1 MASSN
6 HHLPIA
12 LTMGDPAGIGPEII
26 IKAFANH
33 PVQMRGCCVLGNLAV
48 MQHHRN
54 MLAERLPTQ
63 IQCVE
68 VFALSEA
75 QHVQVG
81 QIPVWNTMPDAPIT
95 LGVASAAGGK
105 MAGDAVRSA
114 AREALEGR
122 ARAVV
127 TAPLNKK
134 ALSLAG
140 IEFPGHTE
148 MLQALAADYLGV
160 SVHDVPVRMML
171 SRPGLQVVLVSIHV
185 SLRQAIESVTAANVL
200 QTLLVADRSWVQWHG
215 HRPHIWVAGLNP
227 HAGEEGLFG
236 QEEMLEISPAVNA
249 AIAQGVQVKG
259 PFPPDTVFMQ
269 ALQSGVS
276 QSPDLV
282 IAMYHDQG
290 LIPVKLDGLSQGV
303 NQTLGLP
310 FVRTSPDHGTAF
322 DIAGQ
327 GLADPASLLAAV
339 AAANAHSSPLQ
350 GGRMNT

>member
-33 PVQMRGCCVLGNLAV
+33 PVQMQGCCVLGNLAV

-75 QHVQVG
+75 QHVQAG
-81 QIPVWNTMPDAPIT
+81 QIPVWNTTPDAPIA

-105 MAGDAVRSA
+105 MAADAVLFA

-122 ARAVV
+122 AKAVV
-127 TAPLNKK
+127 TAPLHKK

-148 MLQALAADYLGV
+148 MLQAVAANHLGV
-160 SVHDVPVRMML
+160 SVTAVPVRMML
-171 SRPGLQVVLVSIHV
+171 SRPGLRVVLVSIHV
-185 SLRQAIESVTAANVL
+185 SLRQAIDAVTAANVL
-200 QTLLVADRSWVQWHG
+200 QTLQVTDRSWQKLYG
-215 HRPHIWVAGLNP
+215 YRPHIWVAGLNP

-236 QEEMLEISPAVNA
+236 QEEMVEIAPALA
-249 AIAQGVQVKG
+249 AAKKQGIQVSG

-269 ALQSGVS
+269 AMQAGA
-276 QSPDLV
+276 QPAPDV
-282 IAMYHDQG
+282 VVAMYHDQG

-339 AAANAHSSPLQ
+339 AAASHQ
-350 GGRMNT
+350 

>member
-1 MASSN
+1 MVTSN
-6 HHLPIA
+6 PHLPIA

-26 IKAFANH
+26 LKAFANQ
-33 PVQMRGCCVLGNLAV
+33 PAQMQGCCVLGNWAV
-48 MQHHRN
+48 MQQHRK
-54 MLAERLPTQ
+54 MLAEHLPSH

-68 VFALSEA
+68 VFALNDVLRLQA
-75 QHVQVG
+75 G
-81 QIPVWNTMPDAPIT
+81 QIPVWNTTPDAPIT
-95 LGVASAAGGK
+95 LGAATAAGGK

-127 TAPLNKK
+127 TAPLHKK

-148 MLQALAADYLGV
+148 MLQALAADHLGMP
-160 SVHDVPVRMML
+160 VHEMPVRMML
-171 SRPGLQVVLVSIHV
+171 SRPGLRVVLVSIHV
-185 SLRQAIESVTAANVL
+185 SLRQAIEAVTAANLL
-200 QTLLVADRSWVQWHG
+200 QTLQVADRSWTQWHG

-236 QEEMLEISPAVNA
+236 QEEVLEISPAVA
-249 AIAQGVQVKG
+249 AAQAQGIHVKG

-269 ALQSGVS
+269 ALQPGAS
-276 QSPDLV
+276 QPPDLV

-339 AAANAHSSPLQ
+339 AAANARSSSLA
-350 GGRMNT
+350 GR